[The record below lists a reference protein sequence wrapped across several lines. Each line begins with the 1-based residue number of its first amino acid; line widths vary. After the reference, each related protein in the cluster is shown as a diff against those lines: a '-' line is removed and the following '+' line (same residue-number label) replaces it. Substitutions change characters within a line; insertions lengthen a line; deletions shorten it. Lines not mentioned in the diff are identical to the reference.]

1 MNGALQSATPGP
13 VKGRERDLTGS
24 RYVPRMLL
32 VILRIYL
39 GIILFTTDLGKLTR
53 DTPFANEMLDFLRG
67 VATRRAS
74 APYLHFVQQV
84 VIPHS
89 SLFSYL
95 IMTGEMFA
103 AVSLLT
109 GTLTR
114 VGAVVAMF
122 LFLNYMLAE
131 GRVFWSPDSEDAAL
145 IFITIL
151 LFFGR
156 AGRAWG
162 IDSYLAKRWPK
173 SPLW

>member
-1 MNGALQSATPGP
+1 MNSSVTVPQSEIRNPQFT
-13 VKGRERDLTGS
+13 ENF
-24 RYVPRMLL
+24 VPRLIL
-32 VILRIYL
+32 VIPRIYV
-39 GIILFTTDLGKLTR
+39 GVILFISDLGKLTR
-53 DTPFANEMLDFLRG
+53 DNPFADEMLRFLRG
-67 VATRRAS
+67 VTTRRAS

-95 IMTGEMFA
+95 IMTGEMLA

-114 VGAVVAMF
+114 VGSTIAMF

-131 GRVFWSPDSEDAAL
+131 GRIFWSPDSEDAAL

-156 AGRAWG
+156 AGRAFG
-162 IDSYLAKRWPK
+162 IDSYLAKRFPNAWI
-173 SPLW
+173 W

>member
-24 RYVPRMLL
+24 RYVPRI

-84 VIPHS
+84 VIPHAS
-89 SLFSYL
+89 TFSYL

-109 GTLTR
+109 GT
-114 VGAVVAMF
+114 M
-122 LFLNYMLAE
+122 
-131 GRVFWSPDSEDAAL
+131 
-145 IFITIL
+145 
-151 LFFGR
+151 
-156 AGRAWG
+156 
-162 IDSYLAKRWPK
+162 
-173 SPLW
+173 